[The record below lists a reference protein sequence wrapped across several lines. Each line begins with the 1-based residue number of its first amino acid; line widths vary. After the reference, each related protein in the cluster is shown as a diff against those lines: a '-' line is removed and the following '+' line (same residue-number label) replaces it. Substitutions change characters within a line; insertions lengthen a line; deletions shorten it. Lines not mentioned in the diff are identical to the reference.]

1 MDKSN
6 TSLLRFLGLGELA
19 NHGWRAILAFWMII
33 GMAFFLFGDQ
43 NLIAPNLKNIA
54 HSFMITEQKD
64 IDWYMGGLIPILFFI
79 LGGAVSLS
87 MGYLAQ
93 KFSRKNLLLTSVLM
107 GEIPCLLTAYS
118 SSYTEFVVY
127 RTLCGFGLGGMFPL
141 LFSVIGDYFSPKSR
155 ATASAWISLAMGLGI
170 GVGQLAGGI
179 LGERDPI
186 DGWRTSFVVM
196 ALPSF
201 LFAAVYA
208 IFCKEPTRGGAEKEL
223 QGVEQD
229 ELSHKLS
236 WQDVKLLFSNKTNIG
251 IFLQGI
257 PGCIPWGVFFVFLV
271 DYYESVYRMGKT
283 EATGLLT
290 FAAIGVFLGTFSGGL
305 IGQWLYNKK
314 KILQS
319 IFSMAMVFVGIIP
332 CLYLLHAGELVKS
345 PSFIFMNIVAGF
357 FISLTGA
364 NVRAILISTNTAK
377 TRSAIFSLYNL
388 TDDLGKGL
396 GPAISAIILGLIPDR
411 GNALS
416 ISILFWIPCGL
427 AWFLVI
433 NNVEKDE
440 EAVHEY
446 NKIEAERLRKA
457 T

>member
-1 MDKSN
+1 
-6 TSLLRFLGLGELA
+6 
-19 NHGWRAILAFWMII
+19 
-33 GMAFFLFGDQ
+33 
-43 NLIAPNLKNIA
+43 
-54 HSFMITEQKD
+54 
-64 IDWYMGGLIPILFFI
+64 
-79 LGGAVSLS
+79 
-87 MGYLAQ
+87 
-93 KFSRKNLLLTSVLM
+93 
-107 GEIPCLLTAYS
+107 
-118 SSYTEFVVY
+118 
-127 RTLCGFGLGGMFPL
+127 
-141 LFSVIGDYFSPKSR
+141 
-155 ATASAWISLAMGLGI
+155 
-170 GVGQLAGGI
+170 
-179 LGERDPI
+179 
-186 DGWRTSFVVM
+186 
-196 ALPSF
+196 
-201 LFAAVYA
+201 
-208 IFCKEPTRGGAEKEL
+208 
-223 QGVEQD
+223 
-229 ELSHKLS
+229 
-236 WQDVKLLFSNKTNIG
+236 
-251 IFLQGI
+251 
-257 PGCIPWGVFFVFLV
+257 
-271 DYYESVYRMGKT
+271 MGKT